1 MSFLFGGAR
10 PSGAEALKGYQRDVS
25 GQARAIEREVSR
37 LNQQERVITQ
47 DLMKLGKANKMDLAT
62 LKARELIRMRAH
74 RKRLYVMKTH
84 MSGLAQ
90 QLQSVGSTGKIH
102 EIVAKST
109 HILQCINT
117 RLDAVSVQKM
127 LMEFEKQNVIMASK
141 QEITE
146 EGLDEAFEV
155 EGEQDATEDAVLSV
169 MQEIG
174 LDLTSYMATKAQSA
188 ATKMLPN
195 VSTEELEDRLQNL
208 RNT

>member
-10 PSGAEALKGYQRDVS
+10 PSGADALKQYQRDIS
-25 GQARAIEREVSR
+25 GQARAIEREISR

-47 DLMKLGKANKMDLAT
+47 ELTKLGKANKMDLAT

-74 RKRLYVMKTH
+74 RKRLYVMKSH

-109 HILQCINT
+109 HILQCINS

-127 LMEFEKQNVIMASK
+127 LAEFEKQNIIMASK

-146 EGLDEAFEV
+146 DGLDEAFETD
-155 EGEQDATEDAVLSV
+155 GEQDATEDAVITV

-174 LDLTSYMATKAQSA
+174 LDLTSYMASRAQASSSNV
-188 ATKMLPN
+188 MSN
-195 VSTEELEDRLQNL
+195 VSMEELEERLQNL
-208 RNT
+208 KTP